1 MADLVLGPGQDGKT
15 IQPEGLKASGMTEK
29 QRAMLVD
36 LIAEW
41 AGIVHESAA
50 AARMAQLKAD
60 LNDTWFSWSGPTTV
74 DPGKNIGAYYRIQG
88 PHLVIEYAPQGMGGD
103 PSHARAHDVP
113 RPDQRLR
120 QARNEMKVRLA
131 CVVAILLPLG
141 TTAHAHRLDEYLEA
155 TILSLDGN
163 RIHAEIRLTPG
174 VSIAPVVI
182 GEIDTNRDGVISAA
196 EQHSY
201 AAEVL
206 ADLSLAVDG
215 NPIRPHLVSLRFP
228 RTNDMKEGTGEIE
241 LDFDAALPPRGGSRR
256 LTFENRHE
264 FPIAAYL
271 VNCLVPQDHVSA
283 SCRRAAT
290 TRNRPTGLI
299 LSTAALPPVRALSPG
314 YGSRASPRGQLPFFF
329 LRELPC
335 SGDAAPV
342 QFGADS

>member
-1 MADLVLGPGQDGKT
+1 
-15 IQPEGLKASGMTEK
+15 
-29 QRAMLVD
+29 
-36 LIAEW
+36 
-41 AGIVHESAA
+41 
-50 AARMAQLKAD
+50 
-60 LNDTWFSWSGPTTV
+60 
-74 DPGKNIGAYYRIQG
+74 
-88 PHLVIEYAPQGMGGD
+88 
-103 PSHARAHDVP
+103 
-113 RPDQRLR
+113 
-120 QARNEMKVRLA
+120 MKVRLA

-271 VNCLVPQDHVSA
+271 VNCLVPQDPRVRIVSQSRNYSQSSYQLDFVDRSVA
-283 SCRRAAT
+283 PGSGTLSRLWQPGEPAWTVAILLFAGIALLWRR
-290 TRNRPTGLI
+290 RP
-299 LSTAALPPVRALSPG
+299 RAI
-314 YGSRASPRGQLPFFF
+314 R
-329 LRELPC
+329 
-335 SGDAAPV
+335 
-342 QFGADS
+342 ADS